1 MFTRSAARRRGHQP
15 PFLHA
20 RTPIAQ
26 RFYAILAQR
35 LSLLEALSKGTVF
48 GHTMD
53 INFVLLLVAVLN
65 LSADLLNV
73 IKFRERLPQWI
84 AWANL
89 SGLAGC
95 ASAWVFMPDVYG
107 YIAITILATYVISIK
122 IYGRKRAPAPHLP
135 SLATKLLIGIN
146 VAVFLLQLSRGAT
159 NDAAEFVEMG
169 AVYTPLLTAGEWW
182 RIFTAQFLHWGAL
195 HLSFN
200 MIALWILGRTVE
212 AMVGFW
218 RYVILYLLCG
228 AGGML
233 IAWTAYRLAPD
244 PHPVILLG
252 ASASVM
258 GLVGTQAAISLL
270 AYRYTGS
277 MVAKAQLNTMIQIVL
292 LQAVFDMMVPEVSST
307 AHIGGAAVGFCVTYG
322 VVRRKLRRARFAKN
336 EVGAKNSD

>member
-1 MFTRSAARRRGHQP
+1 
-15 PFLHA
+15 
-20 RTPIAQ
+20 
-26 RFYAILAQR
+26 
-35 LSLLEALSKGTVF
+35 
-48 GHTMD
+48 MD

-65 LSADLLNV
+65 LSADLFNV
-73 IKFRERLPQWI
+73 IKFRDRLPRWI
-84 AWANL
+84 TWANL
-89 SGLAGC
+89 CGLIGC
-95 ASAWVFMPDVYG
+95 ASAWLFMTDICG
-107 YIAITILATYVISIK
+107 YIAVAILAVYVTSIK

-146 VAVFLLQLSRGAT
+146 VAVFLLQVSQGAT

-169 AVYTPLLTAGEWW
+169 AVYTPLLAEGEWW

-200 MIALWILGRTVE
+200 MMGLWILGRTVE
-212 AMVGFW
+212 AMIGFW
-218 RYVILYLLCG
+218 RYIILYLLCG

-233 IAWTAYRLAPD
+233 IAWAAYRLAPD
-244 PHPVILLG
+244 SHPVILLG

-322 VVRRKLRRARFAKN
+322 VVRRRLRRARGEDDRTRSAEFS
-336 EVGAKNSD
+336 ES

>member
-1 MFTRSAARRRGHQP
+1 
-15 PFLHA
+15 
-20 RTPIAQ
+20 
-26 RFYAILAQR
+26 
-35 LSLLEALSKGTVF
+35 
-48 GHTMD
+48 MD

-73 IKFRERLPQWI
+73 IKLRDRLPRWI
-84 AWANL
+84 AWTNL
-89 SGLAGC
+89 CGLVGC
-95 ASAWVFMPDVYG
+95 ALAWLFMAEVCG
-107 YIAITILATYVISIK
+107 YIAISILAIYVISIK
-122 IYGRKRAPAPHLP
+122 VYGQKRAPAPHLP
-135 SLATKLLIGIN
+135 SLATKLLIGTNI
-146 VAVFLLQLSRGAT
+146 AVFLLQLSRGAT
-159 NDAAEFVEMG
+159 NDAAEFVTMG
-169 AVYTPLLTAGEWW
+169 AVYTPLLSEGEWW

-200 MIALWILGRTVE
+200 MMGLWILGRTVE
-212 AMVGFW
+212 AMIGFW
-218 RYVILYLLCG
+218 RYIGLYLLCG

-233 IAWTAYRLAPD
+233 IAWTGYRLAPD
-244 PHPVILLG
+244 AHPVILLG

-322 VVRRKLRRARFAKN
+322 VARRKLRRARWAKN
-336 EVGAKNSD
+336 QAAATNSAQPPR